1 MKELVAAFEHL
12 AQALERNVDEFTHLD
27 SEAGDGDLGLT
38 AGKIAGGI
46 RKALEEPGDSVKA
59 LVLAVGKEVSKA
71 APSTFGTLYA
81 SGFLA
86 AGMTLDE
93 GDDALSQFHKGLQAA
108 FDKIALRGKSE
119 EGQRTLLDALGPAA
133 RAALAASSMP
143 EALEQAAIAAE
154 AGVLA
159 TKEMAPVHG
168 RAGWI
173 GDRAKGLP
181 DAGATVIWRSL
192 EAFSTTS
199 V

>member
-1 MKELVAAFEHL
+1 MKELVAGFEQL
-12 AQALERNVDEFTHLD
+12 ARALERNVDEFTHLD

-119 EGQRTLLDALGPAA
+119 EGQRTCWTLG
-133 RAALAASSMP
+133 AS
-143 EALEQAAIAAE
+143 
-154 AGVLA
+154 
-159 TKEMAPVHG
+159 
-168 RAGWI
+168 RAG
-173 GDRAKGLP
+173 
-181 DAGATVIWRSL
+181 
-192 EAFSTTS
+192 S
-199 V
+199 VCS

>member
-1 MKELVAAFEHL
+1 MEGLVNALEQL
-12 AQALERNVDEFTHLD
+12 AQALEANADEFTHLD

-38 AGKIAGGI
+38 AGKIADGI
-46 RKALEEPGDSVKA
+46 RNALVEPGESVKG
-59 LVLAVGKEVSKA
+59 LVLSVGKEVSKA

-86 AGMTLDE
+86 AGLALDE
-93 GDDALSQFHKGLQAA
+93 SEDALSQFHKALQAA

-133 RAALAASSMP
+133 RAAASASSLP
-143 EALEQAAIAAE
+143 DALHKAAVAAE
-154 AGVLA
+154 EGALA
-159 TKEMAPVHG
+159 TKEMAPHHG

-173 GDRAKGLP
+173 GDRAKGIQ

-192 EAFSTTS
+192 ETFSS
-199 V
+199 IPE